1 MIRPI
6 SMGRRPSLLSR
17 MKPFWQLYVLLILPM
32 AYLITFKYVPM
43 LGAQIAFRKFTA
55 TGGIWGSPWVGLAYF
70 HKFFTSYQFSRVLGN
85 TLRISLYNL
94 AAGFPLPILVALCL
108 HAMESARYRK
118 IVQTI
123 TYVPYFISVV
133 VLVGMV
139 MQLLNPLMGLYATAY
154 RAFFNA
160 SAPNLLGSPGA
171 FPHLFVWSGVW
182 QYTGWNSII
191 YVAALSAVDQQLH
204 EAAQLDGANRRQRM
218 VHIDLPAILP
228 TAAILLILN
237 TGRIMDVGFEKTYLM
252 QNSLNL
258 RASEVISTYVYK
270 VGLGTGGGDF
280 SYATAIGLFN
290 SLINLTLLVTVNA
303 VSKRLGAS
311 SLW

>member
-1 MIRPI
+1 
-6 SMGRRPSLLSR
+6 MGRRQSLLSR

-55 TGGIWGSPWVGLAYF
+55 TGGIWGSPWVGFAYF
-70 HKFFTSYQFSRVLGN
+70 RKFFSSYQFSRVIGN
-85 TLRISLYNL
+85 TLRISIYNL

-139 MQLLNPLMGLYATAY
+139 MQLFNPLMGLFATAY
-154 RAFFNA
+154 RVLFHTT
-160 SAPNLLGSPGA
+160 APNLLGSPGA

-182 QYTGWNSII
+182 QYAGWNSII
-191 YVAALSAVDQQLH
+191 YVAVLSSVDQQLH

-218 VHIDLPAILP
+218 AHIDLPAILP

-290 SLINLTLLVTVNA
+290 SLVNLTLLVTVNA